1 MYYLLSPSVGTS
13 ASLFPSVCNFTDFS
27 PLSCFPFSL
36 ISLYPWTSHPDTV
49 TCSPPISKSLS
60 ECFLCLQQCK
70 ANQICILEPS
80 VPDWGAK
87 HEAGRI
93 SFPLPPGGPSW
104 HACSLCATLRVA
116 LPHGILLF
124 YIPASAETSQHREGP
139 KFPGPLL
146 TETWLN
152 TNKIAQCQSS
162 PLDFPNSL
170 QLLFMQK
177 LTKLCLS
184 CRHSD

>member
-1 MYYLLSPSVGTS
+1 MTIGQSRVSHAACEAALWGQDL
-13 ASLFPSVCNFTDFS
+13 AQ
-27 PLSCFPFSL
+27 
-36 ISLYPWTSHPDTV
+36 WT
-49 TCSPPISKSLS
+49 LQEQLWAGS
-60 ECFLCLQQCK
+60 EWVAQE
-70 ANQICILEPS
+70 IRGEPS